1 MKILIVDDDMIIQQ
15 VVSRHVSLLGHHV
28 TTANNGLEALA
39 AIEHQRF
46 DIVITD
52 LQMPMMDG
60 HELITRLHDAQPMIR
75 TIVMTSYVSMD
86 QIMECLREGAFS
98 FVTKP
103 LGDCAALDRAIEH
116 AGWVVNEWREQ
127 LRKLNRLKEGAV
139 S

>member
-1 MKILIVDDDMIIQQ
+1 MKILIVDDDKIIQQ

-28 TTANNGLEALA
+28 TTANNGIEALA

-60 HELITRLHDAQPMIR
+60 HELTIRLHDAQPLIR
-75 TIVMTSYVSMD
+75 TIVMTGYVSMD
-86 QIMECLREGAFS
+86 QIMDCLREGAFS

-103 LGDCAALDRAIEH
+103 LGDCTALDRAIEQ
-116 AGWVVNEWREQ
+116 AGSVVSEWREQ
-127 LRKLNRLKEGAV
+127 LRKLNRMKEGA
-139 S
+139 